1 LVPLKAIIGFLFT
14 IFSSLGAVVLV
25 FQDGYLS
32 ELFGITN
39 VGPLLNFLP
48 ILVVGIVFGLAMDY
62 QVFLVSRMREDYN
75 HSGDAKKSVISGMEH
90 NGLVVTLAALIMISV
105 FCGFIFMDEPIIQSL
120 GLALT
125 AAVFIDAFIVRM
137 TFVPAVMAIM
147 GKSAWY
153 IPKWLDRML
162 PKVDIEG
169 ESVVSKKG
177 DQKAS

>member
-1 LVPLKAIIGFLFT
+1 V
-14 IFSSLGAVVLV
+14 
-25 FQDGYLS
+25 
-32 ELFGITN
+32 
-39 VGPLLNFLP
+39 
-48 ILVVGIVFGLAMDY
+48 
-62 QVFLVSRMREDYN
+62 
-75 HSGDAKKSVISGMEH
+75 
-90 NGLVVTLAALIMISV
+90 
-105 FCGFIFMDEPIIQSL
+105 DEPIIQSL

-137 TFVPAVMAIM
+137 TFVPAVMAIL

-169 ESVVSKKG
+169 QRIVSNKV